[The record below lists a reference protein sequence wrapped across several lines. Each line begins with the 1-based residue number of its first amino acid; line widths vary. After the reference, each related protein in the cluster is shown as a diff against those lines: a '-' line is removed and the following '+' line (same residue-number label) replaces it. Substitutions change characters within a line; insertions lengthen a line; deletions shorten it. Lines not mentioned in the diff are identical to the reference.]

1 MSLAVCHLKKINGK
15 GLGGVRNHMMRTGKS
30 RTNEDISA
38 ELREN
43 NSFIEKDAAHLEKR
57 ISKRI
62 KSLNIEHV
70 RKDAV
75 RLVDVVC
82 GSSYD
87 GMAALTQEKQD
98 AYFNACVKFFKKRF
112 GAENFLYACVHRD
125 EEYTAADG
133 SKKVTPHLH
142 FGFVPACVDER
153 GKAHLSAKTI
163 LTRASLR
170 KLQEDFYEQ
179 VAKQFGFGKSDDKKS
194 SKRGHIE
201 TKDWKEAVR
210 DTDVLIRKLDEHI
223 DKKWGGL
230 SNDRVI
236 DKNGFALLN
245 RMLGKSRNDAAEL
258 IVERKRA
265 DAAEYR
271 ARNLEYELDREQD
284 MNRCLRKKL
293 SESKEYAADYLAF
306 VDEFPSRKA
315 ELDANLRRMRES
327 FEQREQER
335 QAEKLRAQTQEQQ
348 ADSRRGFDR

>member
-1 MSLAVCHLKKINGK
+1 MAEKKK
-15 GLGGVRNHMMRTGKS
+15 K
-30 RTNEDISA
+30 
-38 ELREN
+38 
-43 NSFIEKDAAHLEKR
+43 
-57 ISKRI
+57 
-62 KSLNIEHV
+62 
-70 RKDAV
+70 
-75 RLVDVVC
+75 
-82 GSSYD
+82 
-87 GMAALTQEKQD
+87 KQD
-98 AYFNACVKFFKKRF
+98 AYFNACVKFFKERF

-142 FGFVPACVDER
+142 FGFVPACIDEK

-170 KLQEDFYEQ
+170 QLQEDFYDQ
-179 VAKQFGFGKSDDKKS
+179 VAKRFGFEKSDDKKS
-194 SKRGHIE
+194 SRRGHIE
-201 TKDWKEAVR
+201 TKDWKEAVKGP
-210 DTDVLIRKLDEHI
+210 DALIRKLDEHI

-236 DKNGFALLN
+236 DKSGFDLLN

-271 ARNLEYELDREQD
+271 ARNLEYELNKEQD
-284 MNRCLRKKL
+284 SNRCLRKKL
-293 SESKEYAADYLAF
+293 SNSKEYAADYLAF

-315 ELDANLRRMRES
+315 ELDANLRKMRED

-335 QAEKLRAQTQEQQ
+335 QAKKLRAHTQEQQ
-348 ADSRRGFDR
+348 TDLHRGFFR